1 MKATELYFTVVLFM
15 LLWKVVGE
23 IQKCD
28 HSTES

>member
-23 IQKCD
+23 IRKCD
-28 HSTES
+28 YSTES